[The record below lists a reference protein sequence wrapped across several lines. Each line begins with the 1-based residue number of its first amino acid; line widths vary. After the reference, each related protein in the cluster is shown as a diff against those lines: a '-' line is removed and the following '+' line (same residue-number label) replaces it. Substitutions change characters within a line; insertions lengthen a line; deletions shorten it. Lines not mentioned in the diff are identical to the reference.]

1 MKKAVVIG
9 SPGSGKSF
17 FSGKLSEV
25 TGLPLYHLDMI
36 YHRPDRTHL
45 SREEFD
51 GRLNEILQS
60 EDWII
65 DGNYNR
71 TIEMRLK
78 ACDTVFL
85 FDLPTDICLE
95 GARERIGKPR
105 ADLPWSETELDPEFE
120 QFINEFPEKHLPMI
134 CSLLEKY
141 ADREIIVFKT
151 REQAEE
157 YLQNYIKE

>member
-1 MKKAVVIG
+1 MKRAVIIG

-17 FSGKLSEV
+17 FSRRLREV
-25 TGLPLYHLDMI
+25 SGLPLFHLDMI

-51 GRLNEILQS
+51 SRLGGILQGES
-60 EDWII
+60 WII

-85 FDLPTDICLE
+85 FDLPLDVCLE
-95 GARERIGKPR
+95 GARDRVGKERPDI
-105 ADLPWSETELDPEFE
+105 PWAETELDPEFE
-120 QFINEFPEKHLPMI
+120 QFIREFPEKHLPGI
-134 CSLLEKY
+134 YSLLEKY
-141 ADREIIVFKT
+141 RDKDINVFNT

-157 YLQNYIKE
+157 YLQNYNKE